1 MNNINLIGL
10 LLLTFFIF
18 FSAFNKK
25 GLPTCNRFLINTYAY
40 ILFMILFIFN
50 FIENINITPKTIA
63 QNYFLLF
70 ILNISLLIPLLF
82 IPSSNPLLK
91 HFILILWLICFAYLV
106 YPLKARLEEKS
117 TTDLEKLMSIFIFL
131 IVVASVLSIIIP
143 SKYLNGL
150 SLPLFIG
157 LLGLIFAQIV
167 DVFFGNNSN
176 NKTISSI
183 AVILFTIFIS
193 YDTHLAVVAS
203 KNCKEDNADYIQYSM
218 GLFLDFINLFS
229 SLENSS

>member
-1 MNNINLIGL
+1 MNNINLLGL
-10 LLLTFFIF
+10 LLLTFFIL

-50 FIENINITPKTIA
+50 FIETINIPSKTIA
-63 QNYFLLF
+63 QNYFFLF
-70 ILNISLLIPLLF
+70 ILNISLLIPLLM

-91 HFILILWLICFAYLV
+91 HFILILWLVSFAIIL
-106 YPLKARLEEKS
+106 YPLKLRLEQKS
-117 TTDLEKLMSIFIFL
+117 SSDIQNLMLIFIFL
-131 IVVASVLSIIIP
+131 ILSASILTLILP
-143 SKYLNGL
+143 SQFLYGL

-167 DVFFGNNSN
+167 DVLLGSDN
-176 NKTISSI
+176 NKMISSI
-183 AVILFTIFIS
+183 AVVLFTIFIS
-193 YDTHLAVVAS
+193 YDTHLAIEAS
-203 KNCKEDNADYIQYSM
+203 KSCKENKADYIQYSM

-229 SLENSS
+229 SLDNTS

>member
-1 MNNINLIGL
+1 MINLIGL

-50 FIENINITPKTIA
+50 FIEYLTIQPTAIA

-70 ILNISLLIPLLF
+70 ILNISLLIPLL
-82 IPSSNPLLK
+82 IISSSNPILK
-91 HFILILWLICFAYLV
+91 HFILILWLSSFAFLI
-106 YPLKARLEEKS
+106 YPLKLRLEQKS
-117 TTDLEKLMSIFIFL
+117 TADLEKLMLIFIF
-131 IVVASVLSIIIP
+131 IIIAASILSIILP
-143 SKYLNGL
+143 ARFFNGL

-167 DVFFGNNSN
+167 DVLLGSNN

-193 YDTHLAVVAS
+193 YDTHLAIVAS
-203 KNCKEDNADYIQYSM
+203 KNCKEDKADYIQYSM

-229 SLENSS
+229 SLDNSS

>member
-1 MNNINLIGL
+1 MINLIGL

-50 FIENINITPKTIA
+50 FIEYLTIQPTAIA

-70 ILNISLLIPLLF
+70 ILNISLLIPLLIISSS
-82 IPSSNPLLK
+82 IPILK
-91 HFILILWLICFAYLV
+91 HFILILWLSSFAFLI
-106 YPLKARLEEKS
+106 YPLKLRLEQKS
-117 TTDLEKLMSIFIFL
+117 TADLEKLMLIFIF
-131 IVVASVLSIIIP
+131 IIIAASILSIILP
-143 SKYLNGL
+143 AKFFNGL

-167 DVFFGNNSN
+167 DVLLGSNN

-193 YDTHLAVVAS
+193 YDTHLAIVAS
-203 KNCKEDNADYIQYSM
+203 KNCKEDKADYIQYSM

-229 SLENSS
+229 SLDNSS

>member
-1 MNNINLIGL
+1 MNNINLLGL
-10 LLLTFFIF
+10 LLLTFFIL

-50 FIENINITPKTIA
+50 FIETINIPSKTIA
-63 QNYFLLF
+63 QNYF
-70 ILNISLLIPLLF
+70 
-82 IPSSNPLLK
+82 LLK
-91 HFILILWLICFAYLV
+91 HFILILWLVSFAIIL
-106 YPLKARLEEKS
+106 YPLKLRLEEKS
-117 TTDLEKLMSIFIFL
+117 SSDIQNLMLIFIFL
-131 IVVASVLSIIIP
+131 IVSASILTLILP
-143 SKYLNGL
+143 SQFLYGL

-167 DVFFGNNSN
+167 DVLLGSDN

-183 AVILFTIFIS
+183 AVVLFTIFIS
-193 YDTHLAVVAS
+193 YDTHLAIEAS
-203 KNCKEDNADYIQYSM
+203 KSCKENKADYIKYSM

-229 SLENSS
+229 SLDNTS

>member
-1 MNNINLIGL
+1 MINLIGL

-50 FIENINITPKTIA
+50 FIEYLTIQPTAIA

-70 ILNISLLIPLLF
+70 ILNISLLIPLL
-82 IPSSNPLLK
+82 IISLSNPILK
-91 HFILILWLICFAYLV
+91 LFILILWLSSFAFLM
-106 YPLKARLEEKS
+106 YPLKLRLEQKS
-117 TTDLEKLMSIFIFL
+117 TADLEKLMLIFIF
-131 IVVASVLSIIIP
+131 IIIAASILSIILP
-143 SKYLNGL
+143 AKFFNGL

-167 DVFFGNNSN
+167 DVLLGSNN

-193 YDTHLAVVAS
+193 YDTHLAIVAS
-203 KNCKEDNADYIQYSM
+203 KNCKEDKADYIQYSM

-229 SLENSS
+229 SLDNSS

>member
-1 MNNINLIGL
+1 MINLIGL

-50 FIENINITPKTIA
+50 FIEYLTIQPTAIA

-70 ILNISLLIPLLF
+70 ILNISLLIPLLIISSS
-82 IPSSNPLLK
+82 IPILK
-91 HFILILWLICFAYLV
+91 HFILILWLSSFAFLI
-106 YPLKARLEEKS
+106 YPLKLRLEQKS
-117 TTDLEKLMSIFIFL
+117 TADLEKLMLIFIF
-131 IVVASVLSIIIP
+131 IIIAASILSIILP
-143 SKYLNGL
+143 ARFFNGL

-167 DVFFGNNSN
+167 DVLLGSNN

-193 YDTHLAVVAS
+193 YDTHLAIVAS
-203 KNCKEDNADYIQYSM
+203 KNCKEDKADYIQYSM

-229 SLENSS
+229 SLDNSS